1 MSIQLLESALASIRM
16 SQPRRAAV
24 ALEALADDY
33 NKGFRYKEAAL
44 SDDDLLKNFI
54 SYVDPRKL
62 QGTKDDAAVM
72 HLLSNAPAQS
82 ITWRGPVRLKTE
94 RNAINSMNTELTVNG
109 VREGWLLD
117 TGANFS
123 VVTKSFAQ
131 RLGLTPLPG
140 FAQTTSGITGI
151 ENPLQ
156 VAVLPTLDMGGAEL
170 HNVVVLVFDDASLK
184 VSLGREA
191 YQINAIIGYHVFQ
204 ALGVITFLH
213 EGWLEAGEQARRSGN
228 GAHMYMK
235 LLTPVIV
242 CGVEGHD
249 LPFTLDTGASG
260 TSLSVRYFDRFRA
273 DIRSWKRGTNK
284 SSGAGG
290 MVTGKVYLQPRLN
303 LNVGDKIV
311 TLENVSVFPRR
322 MGSDLDEL
330 YGNLG
335 QDVVAKFA
343 SFTLDFSAMTL
354 RLGEPLPDQPA
365 R

>member
-123 VVTKSFAQ
+123 VVTKSFASDSDS
-131 RLGLTPLPG
+131 RLYQDLLRPLRASPELRTRYRWRCCRRWIWV
-140 FAQTTSGITGI
+140 ALSCTTWS
-151 ENPLQ
+151 
-156 VAVLPTLDMGGAEL
+156 
-170 HNVVVLVFDDASLK
+170 
-184 VSLGREA
+184 
-191 YQINAIIGYHVFQ
+191 Y
-204 ALGVITFLH
+204 
-213 EGWLEAGEQARRSGN
+213 W
-228 GAHMYMK
+228 
-235 LLTPVIV
+235 
-242 CGVEGHD
+242 
-249 LPFTLDTGASG
+249 
-260 TSLSVRYFDRFRA
+260 
-273 DIRSWKRGTNK
+273 
-284 SSGAGG
+284 
-290 MVTGKVYLQPRLN
+290 
-303 LNVGDKIV
+303 
-311 TLENVSVFPRR
+311 
-322 MGSDLDEL
+322 
-330 YGNLG
+330 
-335 QDVVAKFA
+335 
-343 SFTLDFSAMTL
+343 FSTM
-354 RLGEPLPDQPA
+354 RV
-365 R
+365 

>member
-170 HNVVVLVFDDASLK
+170 HNVVVLVLDDTNLK
-184 VSLGREA
+184 VSLGKDA
-191 YQINAIIGYHVFQ
+191 
-204 ALGVITFLH
+204 
-213 EGWLEAGEQARRSGN
+213 
-228 GAHMYMK
+228 
-235 LLTPVIV
+235 
-242 CGVEGHD
+242 
-249 LPFTLDTGASG
+249 
-260 TSLSVRYFDRFRA
+260 
-273 DIRSWKRGTNK
+273 
-284 SSGAGG
+284 
-290 MVTGKVYLQPRLN
+290 
-303 LNVGDKIV
+303 
-311 TLENVSVFPRR
+311 
-322 MGSDLDEL
+322 
-330 YGNLG
+330 
-335 QDVVAKFA
+335 
-343 SFTLDFSAMTL
+343 
-354 RLGEPLPDQPA
+354 
-365 R
+365 